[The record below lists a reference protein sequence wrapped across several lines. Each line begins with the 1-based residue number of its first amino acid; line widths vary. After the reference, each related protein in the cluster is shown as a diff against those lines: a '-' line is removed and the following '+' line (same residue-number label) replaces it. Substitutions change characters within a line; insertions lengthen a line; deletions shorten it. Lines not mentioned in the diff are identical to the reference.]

1 MALNC
6 KPLQDQI
13 DKSHTVIMH
22 EMLRF
27 WLNLSS
33 IIIIKLNSKIL
44 TVLYELVKLVNLP
57 T

>member
-1 MALNC
+1 MALKC

-13 DKSHTVIMH
+13 DKSHTIIMH

-33 IIIIKLNSKIL
+33 IIIIKPNHKIL
-44 TVLYELVKLVNLP
+44 TVFL
-57 T
+57 